1 VLEHL
6 AHPERDWHDTFN
18 LLALID
24 WVRVDAPAIL
34 VFYVLATALVWAW
47 RSRSRVVVSEFEDF
61 TGDQSKSVTRGLSTL
76 LVVQLG
82 RLGDLYAAVDYQRAV
97 STSAGRSR
105 PIDATIRVDDVDE
118 SLKGAVGGE
127 SPFRLGPLAVRVG
140 SLMALIGRLVQ
151 GPRILGSLHT
161 ADGRFVLTA
170 QLVGGPRSY
179 RWRIDDAAGKRGP

>member
-1 VLEHL
+1 MSVSTVFLHYVTLVSARMLGSVRRWLGSGWRRVAIGLVAVAAIGWAASGVLEHL
-6 AHPERDWHDTFN
+6 AHPERDWDDTFN

-82 RLGDLYAAVDYQRAV
+82 RLGDLYAAVDYQRA
-97 STSAGRSR
+97 
-105 PIDATIRVDDVDE
+105 
-118 SLKGAVGGE
+118 
-127 SPFRLGPLAVRVG
+127 
-140 SLMALIGRLVQ
+140 
-151 GPRILGSLHT
+151 
-161 ADGRFVLTA
+161 
-170 QLVGGPRSY
+170 
-179 RWRIDDAAGKRGP
+179 